1 MPRSYYIKTPTRF
14 DDMLPLRALHDIDIK
29 PTPIY
34 IYVIQVLLNFI
45 LVLARLMVMFFF
57 LVRSGTLLRRVSL

>member
-1 MPRSYYIKTPTRF
+1 
-14 DDMLPLRALHDIDIK
+14 MLPLRALHDIDIK

-57 LVRSGTLLRRVSL
+57 LVRSGTLLRKASL